1 MATIFKPKAI
11 KGFIASSKL
20 QFSIGF
26 ICVVIGIIIGIVIHI
41 SGDYTAIFSSS
52 TVSLN
57 ALIIGE
63 YSSIGLFF
71 SSFFKLLLPILIIFI
86 FSLNKFSSILNFV
99 YLAYQGLLLGGS
111 LASVV
116 IDYGITGTLNAIIF
130 IAPVNLINL
139 TILTYASALF
149 IKRRE
154 YSKKFRKSILQGVA
168 YYLSEHIGLLLGVI
182 VSCVIYGVI
191 YPILLRSMIIVNY

>member
-1 MATIFKPKAI
+1 M
-11 KGFIASSKL
+11 
-20 QFSIGF
+20 
-26 ICVVIGIIIGIVIHI
+26 
-41 SGDYTAIFSSS
+41 
-52 TVSLN
+52 
-57 ALIIGE
+57 
-63 YSSIGLFF
+63 
-71 SSFFKLLLPILIIFI
+71 
-86 FSLNKFSSILNFV
+86 
-99 YLAYQGLLLGGS
+99 LLGGS
-111 LASVV
+111 LASVI

-154 YSKKFRKSILQGVA
+154 YSKKFRKSLPQGVA
-168 YYLSEHIGLLLGVI
+168 YYLSEHIGLLLGII